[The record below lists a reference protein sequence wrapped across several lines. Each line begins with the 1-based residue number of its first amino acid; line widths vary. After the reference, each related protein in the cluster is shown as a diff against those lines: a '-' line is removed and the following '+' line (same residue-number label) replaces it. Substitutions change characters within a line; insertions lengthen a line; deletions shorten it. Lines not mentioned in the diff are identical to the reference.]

1 MSKIPVVSEELIAV
15 LKRDLKRSTDIEGV
29 NHLID
34 FWREFKKDQPA
45 LSELL
50 LKELK
55 TVESSMA
62 KGYMAHGAFIIYNA
76 LKNQLEID
84 EMNEAWG
91 E

>member
-1 MSKIPVVSEELIAV
+1 MSKIPLVTEDIIDV
-15 LKRDLKRSTDIEGV
+15 LKRDLKRSTDINGV

-34 FWREFKKDQPA
+34 FWKDFKVDQPA
-45 LSELL
+45 LSDLL

-55 TVESSMA
+55 AVGNSTA

-76 LKNQLEID
+76 LKTQLEID
-84 EMNEAWG
+84 EMNDAWG